1 VHDVIAGVALAVSV
15 KSAAVGDRLHPPV
28 AQARCWEDTVMHVCR
43 NALIALT
50 FAPVFLSAPAHAQ
63 QPTGADLL
71 ATKCFQCHTQAMWQD
86 QRQDTRAWEA
96 NLYRMV
102 GRGALWTTEEIK
114 LMAAYLGENFGPN
127 K

>member
-1 VHDVIAGVALAVSV
+1 MPGGHMTIIGRKLVLACAVVA
-15 KSAAVGDRLHPPV
+15 P
-28 AQARCWEDTVMHVCR
+28 
-43 NALIALT
+43 LT
-50 FAPVFLSAPAHAQ
+50 FAASAQAQ
-63 QPTGADLL
+63 QPTGAELL

-102 GRGALWTTEEIK
+102 GRGALWTPEEIK
-114 LMAAYLGENFGPN
+114 LMAGYLGENFGPG